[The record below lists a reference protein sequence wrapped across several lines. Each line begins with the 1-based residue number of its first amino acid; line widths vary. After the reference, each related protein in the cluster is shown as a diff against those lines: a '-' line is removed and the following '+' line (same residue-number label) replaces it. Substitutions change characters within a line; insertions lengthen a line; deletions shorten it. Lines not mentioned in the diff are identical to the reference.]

1 LAPCQQQQGQLPRQL
16 RLVPRPSAEQRQ
28 LQNQVQALLPLL
40 GLPQVWQRMAL
51 VEWPPLQ
58 GQLLLQA

>member
-1 LAPCQQQQGQLPRQL
+1 
-16 RLVPRPSAEQRQ
+16 
-28 LQNQVQALLPLL
+28 VQALLQ
-40 GLPQVWQRMAL
+40 GLVQLQVWQRMAL

>member
-1 LAPCQQQQGQLPRQL
+1 
-16 RLVPRPSAEQRQ
+16 
-28 LQNQVQALLPLL
+28 VQALLPLL